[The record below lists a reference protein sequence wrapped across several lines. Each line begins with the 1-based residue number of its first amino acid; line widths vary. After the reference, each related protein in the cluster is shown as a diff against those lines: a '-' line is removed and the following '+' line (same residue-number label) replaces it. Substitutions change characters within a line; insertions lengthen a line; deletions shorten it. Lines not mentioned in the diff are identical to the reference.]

1 MKSVKQVLVLLA
13 VCAAIVVVAGC
24 KSTGKAAPGI
34 KLESEVKTVTIE
46 HKGTGLGIDTLP
58 LWLTEYVQ
66 RNGTR
71 SVEALPDY
79 KNTYVVIAEERG
91 PELQQV
97 LTWVKNFNAQQ
108 QLGATISTR
117 IASVFKANE
126 SKLPEGGESRRKYD
140 NAINTLVSAS
150 YSGAREESSWW
161 IKQRITEKGKEP
173 EIRYTAY
180 VIYTIDKANLNEQ
193 VRAEINRLK
202 KDNVELSAAFDAI
215 TAQLLEKGL
224 EWE

>member
-13 VCAAIVVVAGC
+13 VCAAIVTVAGC

-34 KLESEVKTVTIE
+34 KLNSDVKTVTVE
-46 HKGTGLGIDTLP
+46 HRGTGLGIDTLP
-58 LWLTEYVQ
+58 QWLTEYIQ

-97 LTWVKNFNAQQ
+97 LTWANNFNAQQ
-108 QLGATISTR
+108 QIGATISTR

-126 SKLPEGGESRRKYD
+126 SKLPEGDESRRKYD

-150 YSGAREESSWW
+150 YSGARKESEWW
-161 IKQRITEKGKEP
+161 IKQQITEKGKEP

-180 VIYTIDKANLNEQ
+180 VIYTIDKASLNEQ
-193 VRAEINRLK
+193 VRTEINRLK
-202 KDNVELSAAFDAI
+202 NDNPALSAAFDAV
-215 TAQLLEKGL
+215 TSQLLEKGL